1 MIPIRSISIVGRFP
15 FVLFKIEYLLKDTK
29 KGWVKVWMIFLK
41 ILGFNITNQSIKF
54 KWIPAKYLQFDMSI
68 YYKNN
73 NISAMA
79 ECPCIHDDAG
89 TDGLDTDK
97 TSPTKLSK
105 VEPSKITPP
114 VKYDLT
120 ADSGQNFLLSE
131 VSHFQ
136 LDKTGG
142 QAELA
147 SMMMP
152 ALILG
157 PTSKHN

>member
-1 MIPIRSISIVGRFP
+1 
-15 FVLFKIEYLLKDTK
+15 
-29 KGWVKVWMIFLK
+29 
-41 ILGFNITNQSIKF
+41 
-54 KWIPAKYLQFDMSI
+54 
-68 YYKNN
+68 
-73 NISAMA
+73 MA
-79 ECPCIHDDAG
+79 ECPCIHDDAR

-114 VKYDLT
+114 VKYDST

-147 SMMMP
+147 SMTMP

-157 PTSKHN
+157 LPVSIIDTANHKRLTQQSPLQAAST